1 MRKYGWIIF
10 TLWILLVSAG
20 CFKNLPSESGA
31 PRIGQ
36 EEVRAMLGQPDV
48 VILDVRVE
56 EDWKK
61 SDWKIRGAVRQNPEK
76 IKEWSNQYPKEK
88 TYVFSCS

>member
-1 MRKYGWIIF
+1 MRKNGWIVIA
-10 TLWILLVSAG
+10 LWILLVSAG
-20 CFKNLPSESGA
+20 CLKNLSLEDAA
-31 PRIGQ
+31 PRISK

-56 EDWKK
+56 EEWRK
-61 SDWKIRGAVRQNPEK
+61 SDWKISGAVHQNPEK

-88 TYVFSCS
+88 TFVFYCS